1 MKPQHARR
9 VTIPEGTSPVFLPI
23 GTVSENEV
31 AVLGSM
37 GELFVRGGSNSALDQ
52 YARWTQAEHK
62 QELERIVAGWSALIR
77 DRHQRVTTLGP
88 RFFQTLIPEK
98 SSLYP
103 HLLPAEYRHID
114 GPTLALARINAEL
127 SVHADW
133 YVDAFAVLDGDES
146 TYPMWPRTGSHWTPA
161 GARALTVDLARRI
174 DTGAAAAVR
183 AVPLSSSAAIE
194 ADLGQHLL
202 GPRVS
207 ETAPAPDAEAMPFG
221 TRLTKLQ
228 YDYDS
233 KPKVSAWRCEDP
245 LIDQRVLIFGNSY
258 TQVAPMADRLSW
270 WITRVFRESKFIWTP
285 EVHDEVIEEYKP
297 DIVIAQGIERFL
309 PTVPKR

>member
-52 YARWTQAEHK
+52 YARWMQTEHQA
-62 QELERIVAGWSALIR
+62 ELERIVTGWTALIR

-103 HLLPAEYRHID
+103 HLLPEEYRHID
-114 GPTLALARINAEL
+114 GPTLALARINAAL
-127 SVHADW
+127 SVHAD

-161 GARALTVDLARRI
+161 GARALTVDIVRRI

-258 TQVAPMADRLSW
+258 TQVAPMMDRLSW
-270 WITRVFRESKFIWTP
+270 WIARVFRESKFIWTP
-285 EVHDEVIEEYKP
+285 EVQDEVIEDYQP